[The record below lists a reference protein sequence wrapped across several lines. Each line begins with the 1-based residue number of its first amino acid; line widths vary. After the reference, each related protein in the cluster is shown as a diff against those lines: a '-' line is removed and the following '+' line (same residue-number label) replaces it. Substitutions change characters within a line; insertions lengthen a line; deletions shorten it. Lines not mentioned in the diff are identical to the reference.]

1 MTKKATIILANPR
14 KRNRIIPG
22 MKNESNGEPASNETF
37 ILNGFPVG
45 SYISI
50 KPLIEAVIPVK
61 KRRKIDMML
70 SNFTMTTPLEN
81 IDQ

>member
-1 MTKKATIILANPR
+1 MIVNDKKSNDNTCKPQE
-14 KRNRIIPG
+14 KKQ
-22 MKNESNGEPASNETF
+22 KNESNGEPASNETF